1 VTAPLGVVKVH
12 TGVHVCTRAV
22 ERVAVTAVRTVV
34 GVTSLEPTLAS
45 MATELGRAVRD
56 AATGRSGDE
65 SGHGVDADIAG
76 NGVALAMW
84 VSVGA
89 RNARDVC
96 AEIAVVVRRQVWEQL
111 GVQVMSVRTTVVDI
125 AALPVDALSA

>member
-22 ERVAVTAVRTVV
+22 ERVAVTAVRTVA
-34 GVTSLEPTLAS
+34 GVSLEPTLAS

-56 AATGRSGDE
+56 AATGRSGDQ
-65 SGHGVDADIAG
+65 SWHGVDADIAG

-96 AEIAVVVRRQVWEQL
+96 AEIAIVVRRQVWEQL
-111 GVQVMSVRTTVVDI
+111 GVQVTSVRTTVVDI